1 MITSYFAR
9 WINGI
14 LYENVS
20 CTGCKIRNGVNLT
33 CRNTKEQP
41 DAWRYEPEAWKVTY
55 RVQKLEKCA
64 VAMDALGYAEV
75 DEAALADPYVE
86 VVLFRGNDS
95 SKVWD

>member
-1 MITSYFAR
+1 MT
-9 WINGI
+9 
-14 LYENVS
+14 
-20 CTGCKIRNGVNLT
+20 
-33 CRNTKEQP
+33 
-41 DAWRYEPEAWKVTY
+41 D

-75 DEAALADPYVE
+75 DEAALEDPYVE